1 MRRVVVIVS
10 ILLLGGVQ
18 IGLAQAVQPSSVLM
32 QDYVER
38 DTTRPAPLFE
48 GTVEQTHYVGKLDL
62 PMIPQEEDT
71 FATFAYTYG
80 DIVIFS
86 YGDSNYCRILND
98 AGDSVWSGVLMNEEY
113 VLVKDIAWGVYEVL
127 GSKEF
132 SVLSGDPFVRGLGTW
147 YAVDQNSRPL
157 STKLLSVGPKMT
169 FNPANEAIMVV
180 FAYNDNT
187 HVVVTNMYDDQIIW
201 EGDLD
206 SAEYYLREVGDLPP
220 IVYSV
225 EATKPVSTMT
235 SCGVNGMYVP
245 AFNGTFTGRDF
256 MTYQHKWGDAPQD
269 IQFVPW
275 EDETRVTV
283 TDLNN
288 PDDLIQ
294 TVFCEKRGEIRGF
307 AVPLPTGGRPL
318 YIHAD
323 KDISVSQ
330 TEWASFGTSYVAF
343 YMVRGIDRDG
353 LGLGREFY
361 IPLQASVSW
370 ASIGP
375 VYSRLHVIAFS
386 DSTDVKITRIPRFG
400 GNETTIYEG
409 TLDRGEFYRYSCPMD
424 DEAAVAIYHV
434 TTSEGVATMGSCL
447 DRQGSDFLPLWFAIH
462 PAVAAYP
469 DQFKDTECLVPTS
482 QTNDGAYEVYVENN
496 GNIWDVIN
504 IFTKNSKDPYFV
516 TSLSDELG
524 RTLPDVDG
532 DGNPDTDTLPKG
544 GNVLVLADVTPA
556 EMLPFGTTDT
566 CFFRVVSMRDTIR
579 LDTAFLVTTI
589 LEVKI
594 MVDPDTFVTEYPRNT
609 KVIPV
614 AAYSTS
620 LYREDTVNLTYHS
633 TQDSLT
639 WLVSFTDTLGVPL
652 QDTDANDTLDV
663 PGVPTDSVAAPFQVR
678 VRVPDSAM
686 AGDRDTIYLIATS
699 GNYPFGS
706 IYPETIDTA
715 VLIVEVEAV
724 AGLLIVP
731 DTLDSVPSGQTIRY
745 PLEVFNYGNGPDVPD
760 ITFRPG
766 QSDWVHRLVDKDG
779 INDLAD
785 TDGDGIP
792 DLDTLAGLVA
802 GVPGFD
808 MLYLDV
814 TPPYWALPGLFDSTI
829 VYARSSISE
838 TVYDSAIVVTRTRNI
853 VALDIEPDTSTIIG
867 PGEEAVYLLR
877 VTNLGS
883 TYDIIDIGSYAAPDL
898 GWSHTLSFED
908 GTPLLDEDNDGVPD
922 LGSVDSAKMVVARL
936 VVRPHEELGSVAGE
950 FDTTVTEYRVVWI
963 RTYYTDDPT
972 LVNDSVLIMTRF
984 EPVLD
989 IHNYPNPF
997 SGSTTFAFSI
1007 PREGLVTLRIYNRA
1021 GEHIRTL
1028 IDEVP
1033 YEFGGIF
1040 EVHWDGLT
1048 ESGHRPAPGVYIYT
1062 LGWRERRIDEDT
1074 EEFSTAQRITKAA
1087 LLQP

>member
-18 IGLAQAVQPSSVLM
+18 IGLAQAVEPSDVLV

-113 VLVKDIAWGVYEVL
+113 VLVKDIPWGVYEVL

-157 STKLLSVGPKMT
+157 STKLLSVGPKST
-169 FNPANEAIMVV
+169 GIPANEAILAV
-180 FAYNDNT
+180 FAYHNNT
-187 HVVVTNMYDDQIIW
+187 HVVVRNMENQTVIW

-206 SAEYYLREVGDLPP
+206 SAEYYLREGGDVPP

-225 EATKPVSTMT
+225 EATRPVSTMT

-256 MTYQHKWGDAPQD
+256 MTYQHMWGTAPQD

-275 EDETRVTV
+275 EDETWVTV

-288 PDDLIQ
+288 PADTIRRI
-294 TVFCEKRGEIRGF
+294 FCEKRGKIKGF

-330 TEWASFGTSYVAF
+330 TEWTSFGIHHVAF

-353 LGLGREFY
+353 LGLGKEFY

-370 ASIGP
+370 SDIGLI
-375 VYSRLHVIAFS
+375 YSRLHVIAFS
-386 DSTDVKITRIPRFG
+386 DSTDVKVTRTPKSG
-400 GNETTIYEG
+400 GNEETTIYEG
-409 TLDRGEFYRYSCPMD
+409 TLDRGEFYRYSCPLD
-424 DEAAVAIYHV
+424 DADAVAIYHV

-469 DQFKDTECLVPTS
+469 DQFKDTECLVSTS
-482 QTNDGAYEVYVENN
+482 QTDDGAYEVYVENN

-504 IFTKNSKDPYFV
+504 IFTENSDSLNFS

-544 GNVLVLADVTPA
+544 GNVLVLADVTPSDTV
-556 EMLPFGTTDT
+556 PFGAMDT
-566 CFFRVVSMRDTIR
+566 CFFSVVSMRDTTR

-589 LEVKI
+589 LEVSI
-594 MVDPDTFVTEYPRNT
+594 EVGPDTVRESAYPDESAVFSVYALN
-609 KVIPV
+609 
-614 AAYSTS
+614 TS
-620 LYREDTVNLTYHS
+620 LYREDTVNLTWS
-633 TQDSLT
+633 SNKDPVTWPVELVGLSDS
-639 WLVSFTDTLGVPL
+639 DGDGNP
-652 QDTDANDTLDV
+652 DV
-663 PGVPTDSVAAPFQVR
+663 PNVLPEEIPAPFQVR
-678 VRVPDSAM
+678 VDVPDTAM
-686 AGDRDTIYLIATS
+686 AGDSAVIHLAGAS
-699 GNYPFGS
+699 VNYPS
-706 IYPETIDTA
+706 RLYPVELVADTA
-715 VLIVEVEAV
+715 VLIVTVNAV
-724 AGLLIVP
+724 PDLLIIP

-745 PLEVFNYGNGPDVPD
+745 PLKVSNYGNGPDVPD
-760 ITFRPG
+760 ITFEPG

-785 TDGDGIP
+785 TDGDDIP
-792 DLDTLAGLVA
+792 DLDTLAGLVG

-829 VYARSSISE
+829 VYARSSISD

-853 VALDIEPDTSTIIG
+853 VALDIEPDTGTIIG

-936 VVRPHEELGSVAGE
+936 VVRPHEELGSIAGA
-950 FDTTVTEYRVVWI
+950 FDTTVTEHRIVWI

-1007 PREGLVTLRIYNRA
+1007 PRAGLVTLRIYNRA

-1028 IDEVP
+1028 IDEVF

-1040 EVHWDGLT
+1040 EAHWDGLT

-1062 LGWRERRIDEDT
+1062 LGWRERRTDEES